1 MSRLSILCLVL
12 FLITASKADPFS
24 NLEPV
29 GTATLRVIFWALYD
43 STLFTPNG
51 NYQGVEPGLTLQIDY
66 RRKISRKDLIN
77 RTRDEWEKMDLYQ
90 QDSEQWINLLA
101 EIWPDVQKGD
111 QLAVQVT
118 DSLGSNFYLNGE
130 PAGTIQDSQFTH
142 DFLAIF
148 LSEKSSYPRLRN
160 RLVGQSD

>member
-1 MSRLSILCLVL
+1 MSRLSIFCLVL

-66 RRKISRKDLIN
+66 RR
-77 RTRDEWEKMDLYQ
+77 
-90 QDSEQWINLLA
+90 
-101 EIWPDVQKGD
+101 
-111 QLAVQVT
+111 
-118 DSLGSNFYLNGE
+118 
-130 PAGTIQDSQFTH
+130 
-142 DFLAIF
+142 
-148 LSEKSSYPRLRN
+148 
-160 RLVGQSD
+160 